1 MLHKG
6 FTHLGHLQFRKSY
19 STICES
25 FLSIV
30 TNYALLKGFAESYL
44 MAVAPSSKHT
54 FDC

>member
-6 FTHLGHLQFRKSY
+6 FTHLRHLQDCNSC